1 MSISARVGSYLVQHN
16 IPYQVYPHFHSVN
29 SVSSAIS
36 ANVPLDHIAKAVILK
51 DHQDRFMMAI
61 LPGNNKI
68 NLSVINDELMG
79 SYQLLK
85 EDEVYKLFNDCE
97 NGAVPPIA
105 QAYNMGMVCDK
116 LLDDLEDVYLEA
128 GDHERLI
135 CINKESFEKL
145 TANAKHIRFSQQVIH

>member
-1 MSISARVGSYLVQHN
+1 MSISARVSSYLVQHH

-29 SVSSAIS
+29 SISSAIS

-51 DHQDRFMMAI
+51 DHQDRFMMAV

-68 NLSVINDELMG
+68 NLSVINNELMG
-79 SYQLLK
+79 SYQLLQ
-85 EDEVYKLFNDCE
+85 EDELYKLFNDCE

-105 QAYNMGMVCDK
+105 QAYNMGMVCDNS
-116 LLDDLEDVYLEA
+116 LDELEDVYLEA

-135 CINKESFEKL
+135 CINKQSFEKL
-145 TANAKHIRFSQQVIH
+145 TANAKHIRFSQQMIH